1 MPLPA
6 TPSRLERVVVF
17 ENGALVTRHVDVPAG
32 VARLAV
38 DGLPLRLVDD
48 ALRVRPASP
57 GLRVGLVEER
67 CLVQVTSTSAPDT
80 AAALLEARLR
90 LQGIAQRR
98 QTLRAL
104 RALDSVDVELPPGE
118 VPTTLSTL
126 PLLEAL
132 AGATD
137 RAARLAGLE
146 RGLDVE
152 EDEARRALHELERQG
167 QVDDVPPRVLR
178 GIELEV
184 DVGDSGGRLE
194 IEYFVGAAR
203 WVPSYAL
210 HLQRV
215 DRQTRARLILGA
227 LVAQATGEDW
237 DDVALAVSTA
247 PLARASTLP
256 TVHSWR
262 LGRAQPAKPKG
273 YRPLPSDLPS
283 LFSGWEKFPPAVATS
298 TPLARP
304 KKAPPPPPPPMSMP
318 MPVQAPMAELAMAP
332 PPMAMPAPSM
342 ARMAAPAAPAR
353 ARGGPESAK
362 RRSIAREEAEAF
374 ALAEDADD
382 GAPMMSGF
390 ADALGGAPG
399 GGEGGGGFGGRASVV
414 DELPPSLRTTGMRMA
429 FADEVGRRGLLWPM
443 DLRERLAWLLDVAD
457 LDEGT
462 AEERRGEVQ
471 RALDALED
479 AERRLR
485 QRPLPPGTSPVRG
498 ARARVFGGVGRASI
512 ASDGFEHRVEVHR
525 EEGPATILHHAVPRE
540 ALDVWRVCRF
550 TPSGA
555 LPPGPVQVYEH
566 DAFVVA
572 GTVSGSAGAAMT
584 FNLGVDPDVRVEA
597 RTPHVHQAEKGLM
610 GGTSVVEHR
619 VVTEVR
625 STRAEPVKLSIFDR
639 LPVPMDEPTGKDL
652 QVALV
657 SSTPPLERTGRGP
670 DGEPLDG
677 GVSVTVTLM
686 PGDAMKLE
694 HSYTLTLPAKLDVVG
709 GTRRE

>member
-1 MPLPA
+1 MPLSA
-6 TPSRLERVVVF
+6 TSSRLERVVVF

-32 VARLAV
+32 VSRLAV

-67 CLVQVTSTSAPDT
+67 CLIHVTSTSAPDT

-98 QTLRAL
+98 QTLRTL
-104 RALDSVDVELPPGE
+104 RALDGVDVELPPGE
-118 VPTTLSTL
+118 VPTTLTTQ

-137 RAARLAGLE
+137 RATRLAGLE
-146 RGLDVE
+146 RAVDAE
-152 EDEARRALHELERQG
+152 EHEARRALHDLERQG
-167 QVDDVPPRVLR
+167 HVDSVPPRVLR
-178 GIELEV
+178 GIEIEV
-184 DVGDSGGRLE
+184 DVGDGGGRLE
-194 IEYFVGAAR
+194 LEYFVGAAR

-256 TVHSWR
+256 MVHSWR

-273 YRPLPSDLPS
+273 YRPLPSDLSS

-298 TPLARP
+298 STLPPASLPSTPPLP
-304 KKAPPPPPPPMSMP
+304 MP
-318 MPVQAPMAELAMAP
+318 MQAPMMD
-332 PPMAMPAPSM
+332 MAMPAPSM
-342 ARMAAPAAPAR
+342 ARMAAPAAPRTR
-353 ARGGPESAK
+353 AGGAPESAK
-362 RRSIAREEAEAF
+362 RRSIAREEAEDF
-374 ALAEDADD
+374 AIDEDTDA
-382 GAPMMSGF
+382 GVPMMSGL
-390 ADALGGAPG
+390 ADVLGGAP
-399 GGEGGGGFGGRASVV
+399 GEGGGGFGGRASVV
-414 DELPPSLRTTGMRMA
+414 EELPPSLRTTGMRMA

-462 AEERRGEVQ
+462 ADERRGEVQ

-498 ARARVFGGVGRASI
+498 ARARVFGGVGRATI

-525 EEGPATILHHAVPRE
+525 EEAPATILHHAVPRE

-597 RTPHVHQAEKGLM
+597 RTPHVHQAEKGIM

-625 STRAEPVKLSIFDR
+625 STRAEPVKLTLFDR
-639 LPVPMDEPTGKDL
+639 LPVPMDEPTAKDL
-652 QVALV
+652 QVTLL
-657 SSTPPLERTGRGP
+657 SSMPPLERSGRGP
-670 DGEPLDG
+670 DGEPLAG
-677 GVSVTVTLM
+677 GVAVTVTLM